1 MKSRFTAVCCGIL
14 AVLAAGASAQAA
26 DDYKGFQAGDV
37 MLRLRGIA
45 VVPEVSSNNV
55 VPTSIGGHVEASN
68 SLTPEFDASYFF
80 TPNVAVEAIA
90 ATARHHVKLQGS
102 SLANGDLGHVQILP
116 PTVTVQYHF
125 CPTGMINPYV
135 GAGLNYTLF
144 YGVKSGTG
152 GLNVHYDNSFGEAL
166 QIGADVHLQG
176 NWFANIDVK
185 QLFLNTTANVSDS
198 TAIADVD
205 LNPTIV
211 GVGVGYKF

>member
-1 MKSRFTAVCCGIL
+1 MKFRYAAVCGGVL
-14 AVLAAGASAQAA
+14 AVLAAVAPAQA

-37 MLRLRGIA
+37 LLRLRGIA

-68 SLTPEFDASYFF
+68 SMAPEFDASYFF

-90 ATARHHVKLQGS
+90 ATARHHVKLEGS
-102 SLANGDLGHVQILP
+102 SLSNGDLGHLQILP

-125 CPTGMINPYV
+125 CPTGTINPYV

-144 YGVKSGTG
+144 YGVKSGSG
-152 GLNVHYDNSFGEAL
+152 GLNVHYDNNFGEAL
-166 QIGADVHLQG
+166 QIGADIHLHG
-176 NWFANIDVK
+176 NWFANVDVK
-185 QLFLNTTANVSDS
+185 QLFLNTTANVSNS

-211 GVGVGYKF
+211 GVGIGYKF